1 MVLKN
6 LKIVLDNSVIE
17 KGYLIFENGL
27 IVKVGIG
34 EYDGKGKDCKG
45 LIAMPG
51 FIDIHIHG
59 SSGIDFMDAKE
70 DDNKLTEKEK
80 KAIKRKLKRTPV
92 GVGSI
97 LAGTTALGYGADRII
112 NKATKKEAL
121 KTAKKTLGFTGGS
134 LALGAL
140 IGGGMAIGDRYSK
153 KKNK

>member
-1 MVLKN
+1 M
-6 LKIVLDNSVIE
+6 
-17 KGYLIFENGL
+17 LIIRYKTFSD
-27 IVKVGIG
+27 K
-34 EYDGKGKDCKG
+34 
-45 LIAMPG
+45 
-51 FIDIHIHG
+51 
-59 SSGIDFMDAKE
+59 